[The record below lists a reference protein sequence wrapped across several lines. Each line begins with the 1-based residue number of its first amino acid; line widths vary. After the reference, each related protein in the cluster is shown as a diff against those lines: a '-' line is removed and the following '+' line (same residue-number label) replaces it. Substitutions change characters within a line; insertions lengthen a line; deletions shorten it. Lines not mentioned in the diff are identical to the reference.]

1 MACVYGHMSCVRL
14 LLSAG
19 ADVWRTD
26 DKRQSSLHKACTLSS
41 SDIVSLLLK
50 SVEDKRGAK
59 AVLSF
64 IEMEDSESNTPLMI
78 SIESGNYSIA
88 KVSKLIKLSE

>member
-1 MACVYGHMSCVRL
+1 MACVYGHLSCVRL

-26 DKRQSSLHKACTLSS
+26 DKEQSSLHKACSLSS
-41 SDIVSLLLK
+41 PDIASLLIK
-50 SVEDKRGAK
+50 SVEDKHGAK
-59 AVLSF
+59 AILSY
-64 IEMEDSESNTPLMI
+64 IEMVDAERNTPLMI